1 MKKEKC
7 CEKQMSDIMETLCVP
22 ENKFLFLIHDDK
34 VFFRDYS
41 VFLLHKDWAKSL
53 GIDENEFFY
62 TIRGTCTKIDGK
74 WLANFYCDLDE
85 EDGRCAAA
93 ARKFAPE
100 IMKYCK
106 TDFLE
111 ILSDEE
117 PFTISKK
124 TKKKIKK
131 RTKKKKKTKKKI

>member
-1 MKKEKC
+1 MASEKKY
-7 CEKQMSDIMETLCVP
+7 M
-22 ENKFLFLIHDDK
+22 FLIHDDK
-34 VFFRDYS
+34 VFIKDYS

-53 GIDENEFFY
+53 GVDDVEFYY

-74 WLANFYCDLDE
+74 WLANFYCEHDE

-100 IMKYCK
+100 IMKHCNAS
-106 TDFLE
+106 FLE

-131 RTKKKKKTKKKI
+131 KTKTKKKTKKKTKNDSDS